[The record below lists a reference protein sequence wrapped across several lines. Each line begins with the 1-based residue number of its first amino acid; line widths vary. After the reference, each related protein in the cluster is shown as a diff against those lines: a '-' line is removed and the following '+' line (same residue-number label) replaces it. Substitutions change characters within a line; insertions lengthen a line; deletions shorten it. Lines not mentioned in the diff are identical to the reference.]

1 MTLLL
6 VVKTFATS
14 DKYLY
19 FAFRTVSCKEF
30 ILKCFAAIEVQ
41 LFFARSSHAPY
52 PFEGKTLA

>member
-30 ILKCFAAIEVQ
+30 ILKCFAAIDVQ
-41 LFFARSSHAPY
+41 LFLQEAAMLH
-52 PFEGKTLA
+52 TLLREKL

>member
-19 FAFRTVSCKEF
+19 FAFGTVSCKEF

-41 LFFARSSHAPY
+41 LFCKKQPCSI
-52 PFEGKTLA
+52 PF

>member
-19 FAFRTVSCKEF
+19 FAFGTVSCKEF
-30 ILKCFAAIEVQ
+30 ILKYFAAIEVQ
-41 LFFARSSHAPY
+41 LARSSHAPY

>member
-19 FAFRTVSCKEF
+19 FAFGTVSCKEF
-30 ILKCFAAIEVQ
+30 ILKYFAAIEVR
-41 LFFARSSHAPY
+41 LFFLFSAMLH
-52 PFEGKTLA
+52 TLLREKL

>member
-6 VVKTFATS
+6 DSKTFATS

-19 FAFRTVSCKEF
+19 FAFGTVSCKEF

-41 LFFARSSHAPY
+41 LFLQEAAMLH
-52 PFEGKTLA
+52 TLLREKL